1 MKSAALEYPH
11 LCSVLDHY
19 GAPTTYRLDEP
30 YMGVVSS
37 HLIVGSRTAP
47 VLTLRLTRFEKG
59 LIVTFL
65 AKSTSKTHG
74 DDSPWRLWSIFVRQA
89 LGTPKPRGKKVV
101 A

>member
-1 MKSAALEYPH
+1 M
-11 LCSVLDHY
+11 
-19 GAPTTYRLDEP
+19 GA
-30 YMGVVSS
+30 VSS

-47 VLTLRLTRFEKG
+47 LLTLRLTRFEKG
-59 LIVTFL
+59 LVATVLVEPAGITR
-65 AKSTSKTHG
+65 G